1 MPAVKFRQAASAAN
15 LAPPLKQGELSAGQP
30 PPPSASAPS
39 FGMNDDSSSYS
50 GLMMSSPPP
59 SSTKKKNGGGG
70 KRSKLHSPLMSRS
83 PLGFLSP
90 NDGPSSARKLSFA
103 MSPTVDRIRRK
114 SKASAAAAA
123 ASGVTSRDTSRNNRA
138 AATTPD
144 GFQIYSPSPTK
155 QRPSSMASSLSSGI
169 VSRASMSAGKVKGS
183 LRKDRKRYKAAAAA
197 ATPSSASFAAAVDAA
212 NGHMEG
218 DAAPLQDEA
227 QVEAAEFVYPTE
239 AVAIPG
245 PRVIK
250 CFHGL
255 ATATA
260 TAAEASSSSSS
271 VPKTHQA
278 QLDELGTRMLSLED
292 VVIPSSAHEENA
304 AVKFIQAKL
313 QREPDVNAVAIRA
326 CVSVRA
332 YVLEMASLGA
342 TSAKTNRLHRETE
355 FRQEL
360 RRRAEVA
367 KAERFR
373 VREVAKAERE
383 KRRHER
389 QVRKKRDNDRIRIKA
404 KKNHPRNKE
413 LWREVATLMKEVA
426 KLQKEERMWNQASG
440 RLDDSEKEVQKR
452 LELAAAAAAKDDEE
466 EQTTDTSM
474 IVQGREA
481 ATNAE
486 ASTSNAIDDIIT
498 SVGRI
503 DTTLKEVAELM
514 ENSGVIRREL
524 YGKYT
529 SDHQFH
535 GYRGSKDTK
544 GLIVALSQ
552 G

>member
-1 MPAVKFRQAASAAN
+1 
-15 LAPPLKQGELSAGQP
+15 
-30 PPPSASAPS
+30 
-39 FGMNDDSSSYS
+39 
-50 GLMMSSPPP
+50 
-59 SSTKKKNGGGG
+59 
-70 KRSKLHSPLMSRS
+70 
-83 PLGFLSP
+83 
-90 NDGPSSARKLSFA
+90 
-103 MSPTVDRIRRK
+103 
-114 SKASAAAAA
+114 
-123 ASGVTSRDTSRNNRA
+123 
-138 AATTPD
+138 
-144 GFQIYSPSPTK
+144 
-155 QRPSSMASSLSSGI
+155 
-169 VSRASMSAGKVKGS
+169 
-183 LRKDRKRYKAAAAA
+183 
-197 ATPSSASFAAAVDAA
+197 
-212 NGHMEG
+212 
-218 DAAPLQDEA
+218 
-227 QVEAAEFVYPTE
+227 
-239 AVAIPG
+239 
-245 PRVIK
+245 
-250 CFHGL
+250 
-255 ATATA
+255 
-260 TAAEASSSSSS
+260 
-271 VPKTHQA
+271 
-278 QLDELGTRMLSLED
+278 MLSLED

-304 AVKFIQAKL
+304 AVKSVQAKL

-342 TSAKTNRLHRETE
+342 TAAQANRLRREAE

-367 KAERFR
+367 KAERRR
-373 VREVAKAERE
+373 VREEAKAERE

-389 QVRKKRDNDRIRIKA
+389 QVRRKRENDRMRIKA

-426 KLQKEERMWNQASG
+426 KLQKEERMWNQASA
-440 RLDDSEKEVQKR
+440 RLDDSEREVQKR
-452 LELAAAAAAKDDEE
+452 LELAAAGGAAENEE
-466 EQTTDTSM
+466 EEEHTVDTSM

-498 SVGRI
+498 SAGRI